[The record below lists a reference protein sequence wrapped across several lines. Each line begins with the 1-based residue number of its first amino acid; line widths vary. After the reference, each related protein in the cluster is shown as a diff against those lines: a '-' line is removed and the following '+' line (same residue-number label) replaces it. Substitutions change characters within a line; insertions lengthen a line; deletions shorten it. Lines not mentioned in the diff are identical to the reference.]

1 LPIDIA
7 VKLHYYI
14 GMKELDFYEEMLN
27 TLPKALTDE
36 ERQMYME
43 LYYKNPNRKSKE
55 AQNARAKLIEG
66 NMRLVVS
73 TINRF
78 FQFEGLQKE
87 EVFSCGI
94 QWMINAIDN
103 FDIEKDLALSTY
115 LVTTIKHGIY
125 RERTCTRRHTID
137 TMSLDTTVRNDEYE
151 DVINL
156 EEIIPDSDNFVEQVN
171 RKLSNEDFMRKVE
184 GALRQKYSEEH
195 IDMLYRR
202 MGINGYRKQTLESIG
217 ERYHVTRE
225 RVRQIVEKQLKTI
238 KHDVLGYKRAPGRRE
253 RKASKVDH
261 TL

>member
-1 LPIDIA
+1 MPIDIA

-14 GMKELDFYEEMLN
+14 SMKELDFYEEMLS

-78 FQFEGLQKE
+78 FQFEGAQKE
-87 EVFSCGI
+87 ELFSSGV
-94 QWMINAIDN
+94 QWMINALDN
-103 FDIEKDLALSTY
+103 FDIDKDLALSTY
-115 LVTTIKHGIY
+115 LVAVIKNGIY
-125 RERTCTRRHTID
+125 REYTHTKRHNID
-137 TMSLDTTVRNDEYE
+137 TLSLDTPIKNDDYE
-151 DVINL
+151 DISSL
-156 EEIIPDSDNFVEQVN
+156 EDIVPDSYNFVEDAN
-171 RKLSNEDFMRKVE
+171 RRLSNEDFMRKVE

-202 MGINGYRKQTLESIG
+202 MGINGYRKQTLEAIG